1 MKQLNA
7 FEEKTIIDGKEY
19 TITIIEHGTDFE
31 AYISAEHY
39 PMLYM
44 FGLPMDQTQAK
55 ESMVLTLSD
64 AMEIAIANAPDYLD
78 MFDEE

>member
-1 MKQLNA
+1 MKKINA
-7 FEEKTIIDGKEY
+7 WEETTTINGKEY
-19 TITIIEHGTDFE
+19 TITIIEHGTDFD

-39 PMLYM
+39 PMTYM

-55 ESMVLTLSD
+55 KPMVLTLSD

-78 MFDEE
+78 IFDEE